1 MAKKEAKQDS
11 GKKKVPPPIEVADDM
26 DGDYEES

>member
-1 MAKKEAKQDS
+1 MATKEVKQDS
-11 GKKKVPPPIEVADDM
+11 GKKEVPPPIEVADDM